1 MKLES
6 KPPRPPSSCCKLTLE
21 VDTLLAA
28 VPLSVHRFR
37 PELLHVL
44 NTLDGA
50 AVAVLVCVFCV
61 CLYVTVVTSVFGWPV
76 CQPGLSKSVPLCS
89 VTFHR
94 LYVMYG
100 SVWRHPE
107 TSQER
112 VGVRAVEG
120 RL

>member
-1 MKLES
+1 M
-6 KPPRPPSSCCKLTLE
+6 
-21 VDTLLAA
+21 DTLLAA
-28 VPLSVHRFR
+28 VPLSLRLFR
-37 PELLHVL
+37 PDLLHVL
-44 NTLDGA
+44 DTLDGA
-50 AVAVLVCVFCV
+50 AVAVLCCVFCV
-61 CLYVTVVTSVFGWPV
+61 SLYVTLVTSVFGWPV
-76 CQPGLSKSVPLCS
+76 CQPGWSKSISECS

-100 SVWRHPE
+100 SVWRHLE